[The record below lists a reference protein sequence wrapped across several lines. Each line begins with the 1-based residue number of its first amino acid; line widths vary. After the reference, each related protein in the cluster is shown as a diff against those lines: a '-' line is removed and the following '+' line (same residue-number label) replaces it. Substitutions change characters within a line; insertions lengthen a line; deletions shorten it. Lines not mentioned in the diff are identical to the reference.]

1 MKRFIAA
8 CGLALTLGACG
19 SPPPTTQPTPPGPT
33 PIETTDPTRPI
44 VCIINTPT
52 TDRISYSVTS
62 PAPAPQFTIFKDAIG
77 APETVHKFCM
87 TVTLTDVQT
96 NGTAEAPVEMILQ
109 RTANGTVLQQ
119 LSSKSFAG
127 EQKLTVAGVGG
138 QTLGDGTFAF
148 FGMAN
153 SAMIPITWTVSGYRQ
168 RIQ

>member
-1 MKRFIAA
+1 MKGCIAA

-19 SPPPTTQPTPPGPT
+19 SPLPTTQPSPGPT

-44 VCIINTPT
+44 VCVINTPT
-52 TDRISYSVTS
+52 TDRVSYNITS
-62 PAPAPQFTIFKDAIG
+62 PAPAPQFTIFKDTIAP
-77 APETVHKFCM
+77 PETVHKFCM

-96 NGTAEAPVEMILQ
+96 NGTAMAPVEMILQ